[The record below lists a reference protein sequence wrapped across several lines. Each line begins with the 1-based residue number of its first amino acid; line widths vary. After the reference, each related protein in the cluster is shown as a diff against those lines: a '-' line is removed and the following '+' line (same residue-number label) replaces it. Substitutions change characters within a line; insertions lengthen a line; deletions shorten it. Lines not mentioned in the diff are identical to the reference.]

1 LKVRSFDCV
10 SNTSL
15 VLTFIPLD
23 LARDLA
29 ALDLAVEAKLEVEW
43 HLRDVGMVVPN
54 PLVVDGME
62 ITQDGEV
69 TKEWVSQLQDL
80 VGI

>member
-1 LKVRSFDCV
+1 MKVRSFDCV

-23 LARDLA
+23 LAHDLA
-29 ALDLAVEAKLEVEW
+29 ALDLAVEAKLEVER
-43 HLRDVGMVVPN
+43 HLRDAGMVVPN